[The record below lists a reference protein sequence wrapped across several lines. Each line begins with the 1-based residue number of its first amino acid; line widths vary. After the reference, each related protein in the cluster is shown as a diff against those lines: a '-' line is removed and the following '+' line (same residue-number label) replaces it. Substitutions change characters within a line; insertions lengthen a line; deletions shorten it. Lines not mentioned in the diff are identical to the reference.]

1 MCIDL
6 IDKIRDLVE
15 EGLNN
20 ENYIEL
26 IDKCRKIIIEYK
38 NNGGKQKDAYDTLI
52 ELHKLYDEKNMEKE
66 YNLIGD
72 VLDIIVGYVG
82 NKKIL
87 IWEEYLK
94 T

>member
-6 IDKIRDLVE
+6 IDKIRALVE

-26 IDKCRKIIIEYK
+26 IDKCREIIIEYK
-38 NNGGKQKDAYDTLI
+38 NNGGKQKDAYNTLI